1 MSEMTANSLF
11 LRAARAGVIAVFM
24 ATIVCAALFAHMPQA
39 SADAGFRKWIND
51 FYPVAAKSG
60 IKKST
65 YQKAF
70 RGVREP
76 DPEVLRKARHQ
87 PEFKESAWS
96 YVDTRVHFTTI
107 QTGQEMARRYDRV
120 LTEIERRYGVHRSV
134 ILAIWSVESSYGNV
148 FNYPDRLHY
157 VPRALATLAYAD
169 RRRAKF
175 ARQQLIAALKI
186 LQSGKITRTQLNGS
200 WAGAMGHTQFIPT
213 SYLAFAVDH
222 DGDGRKDI
230 WNSVPD
236 ALATAANLL
245 HKNGWRTGKTWG
257 YEVRAPRGAS
267 KYKGKSKTLAQ
278 WARLGFKRP
287 NGKGFPRP
295 GEKAVLKMPAGA
307 NGPAFLM
314 LRNFFMIKRYN
325 NSDSYALAVGLLA
338 DRIAGYG
345 GVQQKWPKPEG
356 VLSMDERREIQVH
369 LKALGYYRGEIDGN
383 IGSGSQLAIKTFQSR
398 SGLTPDGVP
407 SQKLLNTLR
416 R

>member
-1 MSEMTANSLF
+1 MLAFLPLLMMPAMLF
-11 LRAARAGVIAVFM
+11 DAAP
-24 ATIVCAALFAHMPQA
+24 AA
-39 SADAGFRKWIND
+39 ADAGFRKWIND

-70 RGVREP
+70 AGVREP
-76 DPEVLRKARHQ
+76 DPEVLRKARFQ
-87 PEFKESAWS
+87 PEFKQDTWS
-96 YVDTRVHFTTI
+96 YIDTRVHFTTV
-107 QTGQEMARRYDRV
+107 QTGQEMAKRYSRT
-120 LTEIERRYGVHRSV
+120 LAEIERRFGVERSV
-134 ILAIWSVESSYGNV
+134 VLAIWSVESSYGNV

-175 ARQQLIAALKI
+175 ARKQLIAALKI
-186 LQSGKITRTQLNGS
+186 LQSGNISKENLTGS

-222 DGDGRKDI
+222 DGNGRSDI

-245 HKNGWRTGKTWG
+245 RKNGWKTGRTWG
-257 YEVRAPRGAS
+257 YEVKAPRNAS
-267 KYKGKSKTLAQ
+267 RYVGKSKTLAQ
-278 WARLGFKRP
+278 WANLGFRRP
-287 NGKGFPRP
+287 NGRTFPRP
-295 GEKAVLKMPAGA
+295 GEKAVLKMPAGGR
-307 NGPAFLM
+307 GPAFLM
-314 LRNFFMIKRYN
+314 LRNFFIIKRYN

-338 DRIAGYG
+338 DRIAGYDG
-345 GVQQKWPKPEG
+345 LKQKWPRPKG

-369 LKALGYYRGEIDGN
+369 LKALGYYSGEIDGN
-383 IGSGSQLAIKTFQSR
+383 IGSGSQLAIKAFQSQT
-398 SGLTPDGVP
+398 GLTPDGVP
-407 SQKLLNTLR
+407 SQKLLKTLR